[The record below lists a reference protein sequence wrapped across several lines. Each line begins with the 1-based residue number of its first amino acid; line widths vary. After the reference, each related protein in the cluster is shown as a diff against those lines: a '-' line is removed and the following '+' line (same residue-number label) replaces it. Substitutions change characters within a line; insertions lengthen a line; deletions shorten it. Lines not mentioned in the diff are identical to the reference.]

1 MAILMNIVISFVLS
15 LIVGFIVNVTKLNIF
30 GIFATLYT
38 LVLLIPG
45 LAQSVRRMHDVNK
58 SSWYL
63 LLDIIPVIGWILV
76 L

>member
-38 LVLLIPG
+38 LVLLVPG
-45 LAQSVRRMHDVNK
+45 LAQSVGRMHDVNK

>member
-15 LIVGFIVNVTKLNIF
+15 LIVGFIVNVTKLKIF

-63 LLDIIPVIGWILV
+63 LLDIIPVIGWLLV